1 MRCVNL
7 QGTAMLFSYIK
18 IAPKSSSIQDDN
30 QYVVKL
36 I

>member
-1 MRCVNL
+1 
-7 QGTAMLFSYIK
+7 MLFSYIK

-36 I
+36 ISKTRT

>member
-1 MRCVNL
+1 
-7 QGTAMLFSYIK
+7 MLFSFIK

-36 I
+36 IPKTRT

>member
-1 MRCVNL
+1 
-7 QGTAMLFSYIK
+7 MLFSYIK

>member
-1 MRCVNL
+1 MNEL
-7 QGTAMLFSYIK
+7 AMLFSYIK